1 MYICGKSLPP
11 VMNYSV
17 CPHPSALARTHSI
30 SYVAS
35 GVGRA
40 VGSSLG
46 ALVYS
51 YGTSH
56 SFTGLAFW
64 SAAAVA
70 VCVCCLAM
78 ACKQGDGHEI
88 WLDGDEE

>member
-1 MYICGKSLPP
+1 MSCSA
-11 VMNYSV
+11 

-35 GVGRA
+35 GVSRA
-40 VGSSLG
+40 VGASLG

-78 ACKQGDGHEI
+78 LCKEGDGHEI